1 MGAVCKDGKY
11 EYGRWGFINEQGKEV
26 VAPQYIDVGDFHEGL
41 AWICLDNGT
50 RKGFNWRGGKFGFIN
65 PKGEMI
71 IPAIYDDVS
80 SFYEGKAL
88 VWQKE
93 HAFYINHEGKI
104 IDE

>member
-1 MGAVCKDGKY
+1 MGAVCKEGKY
-11 EYGRWGFINEQGKEV
+11 PYGRWGFINEQGKEIV
-26 VAPQYIDVGDFHEGL
+26 SPQYIDVGDFHEGL
-41 AWICLDNGT
+41 AWVCLDNGT

-65 PKGEMI
+65 TQGEMV

-93 HAFYINHEGKI
+93 RAFYINKNGEVI
-104 IDE
+104 E